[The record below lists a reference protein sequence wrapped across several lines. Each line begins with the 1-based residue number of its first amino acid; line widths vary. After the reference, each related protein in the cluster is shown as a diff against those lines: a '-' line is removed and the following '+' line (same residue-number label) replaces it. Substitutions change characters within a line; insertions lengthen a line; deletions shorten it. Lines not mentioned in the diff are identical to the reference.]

1 MRDSSMTDSE
11 AESNEVVSVVECS
24 SALTNGDDSASATA
38 EGPLRP
44 VLHLPGTLNLLRP
57 RMSPD
62 QVPGFKV
69 PRFSSK
75 NPPPA
80 PKPEPS
86 IPTKPP
92 SNEEAT
98 AELDRLAALIN
109 PPESLGAA
117 SALAALRL
125 QKPKRKDIVWPPPSR
140 AIQESQPESKPED
153 HLTWKE
159 KEAAAESQKD
169 CEGILAVINENKQ
182 KNGEASLPSDVFAG
196 VRKLEEERKRRLES
210 IYANYNP
217 SLLAEPSGC
226 AECPAS
232 SEIGA
237 DDGIATE
244 GKLDAVEFV
253 NTDRDDESEENPIP
267 TDLATTSEV
276 AGNLSTNKPGVEADI
291 RGEGKSS
298 ATDHIIVDR
307 VDGSREHGMVAFLET
322 AGIPVTGQAGAE
334 AGTASEWKSA
344 GDDRAGS
351 GGPQYV
357 KPSWSATPGHPFSL
371 EVLKE
376 GISLGIVDVSQK
388 GAYMFGRSDRCD
400 FVLEHPTVSRYHAVL
415 QYNAKGQAF
424 IYDMASTHGTFINKR
439 QVNGKAYEK
448 LNVGDI
454 VRFGYSTRLHHF
466 QGPTEFMPEEGLS
479 KAERRAV
486 RLLEAAQER
495 AEREQSVLRAKRNA
509 ASADG
514 ATWGMQEDAEEEEE
528 EEDTEE
534 ITWQTFKGELT
545 EKQQKTLE
553 KVHKR
558 NEKLAN
564 LKKEN
569 DAIQAKEISQGGLTQ
584 GQQTQ
589 IARNEQRMAQL
600 VEELENM
607 EETLNES
614 IREAISGRAG
624 TKRGG
629 KKSFQNEDEYEDLS
643 DDEFYD
649 RASKLNAR
657 EKREASQIVET
668 AETLLDKKSS
678 LSKEIESV
686 RLLMKAEE
694 EQDKQN
700 GVKMEVES
708 DDPLDQFMTNIS
720 TAIVQDR
727 TARLQKELDSLTKES
742 ERVVRLLKIADPT
755 GDALRKWE
763 VKQSPEPLTAT
774 ADLAHKIDRRIF
786 PRKDEAKELASSID
800 REKDGEKD
808 SEAQEGTSDTKEDGS
823 FEKTLDLRPLD
834 PPIRLGAPVTQ
845 EESEDKA
852 VEFHE
857 RETDGTAEFIPYK
870 ERKKDR
876 NESSTDKSTL
886 EKAVKGAALAGIEK
900 REEKA
905 NGVETDV
912 ASSVALLLKHK
923 RGLAEGGT
931 DESTK
936 IATELSQNPKKKKKI
951 YGPSKPSYMTNAEEE
966 EIWVPP
972 AGQTGD
978 GRTALN
984 EKYGY

>member
-1 MRDSSMTDSE
+1 MTDSE
-11 AESNEVVSVVECS
+11 AESNEVVAVVECS
-24 SALTNGDDSASATA
+24 SALTANGDDSEAAAVVS
-38 EGPLRP
+38 PPRP
-44 VLHLPGTLNLLRP
+44 ALHLPGTLNLLRP

-80 PKPEPS
+80 RKPEPAIS
-86 IPTKPP
+86 TKPP
-92 SNEEAT
+92 SNDEAIF
-98 AELDRLAALIN
+98 ELDRLAALIN
-109 PPESLGAA
+109 PPEPQGAA
-117 SALAALRL
+117 SASAALRIL
-125 QKPKRKDIVWPPPSR
+125 KPKRKDVIWPPPPKG
-140 AIQESQPESKPED
+140 IQESQSEAK
-153 HLTWKE
+153 LKE
-159 KEAAAESQKD
+159 
-169 CEGILAVINENKQ
+169 G
-182 KNGEASLPSDVFAG
+182 
-196 VRKLEEERKRRLES
+196 
-210 IYANYNP
+210 
-217 SLLAEPSGC
+217 
-226 AECPAS
+226 PAS
-232 SEIGA
+232 SETGV

-244 GKLDAVEFV
+244 VKLDAVEFV
-253 NTDRDDESEENPIP
+253 NRDRDDGSQENPIP
-267 TDLATTSEV
+267 SGPAIVSEV
-276 AGNLSTNKPGVEADI
+276 TGTNLTNKPGVEADI
-291 RGEGKSS
+291 RGEGNSS

-307 VDGSREHGMVAFLET
+307 VDGSSEHGMA

-334 AGTASEWKSA
+334 GGTASESKSA
-344 GDDRAGS
+344 GDRASS
-351 GGPQYV
+351 GGPQYA
-357 KPSWSATPGHPFSL
+357 KPSWGAPPGHPFSL

-376 GISLGIVDVSQK
+376 GISLGIVDVSEK
-388 GAYMFGRSDRCD
+388 AAYMFGRSDRCD

-424 IYDMASTHGTFINKR
+424 IFDMASTHGTFINKR
-439 QVNGKAYEK
+439 QVKGQAYEK

-495 AEREQSVLRAKRNA
+495 AEREQSILRAKRNA
-509 ASADG
+509 SSADG

-589 IARNEQRMAQL
+589 IARNEQRMTQL

-614 IREAISGRAG
+614 IREAISGRSG

-629 KKSFQNEDEYEDLS
+629 KKSLQNEDEDEDLS

-657 EKREASQIVET
+657 KKKEASQVVET

-700 GVKMEVES
+700 GAKMEIES

-727 TARLQKELDSLTKES
+727 TARLQKELNSLTKES
-742 ERVVRLLKIADPT
+742 ERVVRLLKIADPA
-755 GDALRKWE
+755 GEALRKWE
-763 VKQSPEPLTAT
+763 VKQSPESVTAT
-774 ADLAHKIDRRIF
+774 ADLAHKIDKRIF
-786 PRKDEAKELASSID
+786 PRKDEAKDLASSID

-808 SEAQEGTSDTKEDGS
+808 REAQGGTSDTKEDGS
-823 FEKTLDLRPLD
+823 SEKTLDLRPLD

-845 EESEDKA
+845 EKSEDKA
-852 VEFHE
+852 VEFHH

-870 ERKKDR
+870 GRKKDR
-876 NESSTDKSTL
+876 TESSTNKTTS
-886 EKAVKGAALAGIEK
+886 EKAGNGAALAAEK
-900 REEKA
+900 REEEA
-905 NGVETDV
+905 NGVDADV
-912 ASSVALLLKHK
+912 ASSVELLLKHK
-923 RGLAEGGT
+923 RGLSEGGT
-931 DESTK
+931 DELTQ
-936 IATELSQNPKKKKKI
+936 IATESSQNPKKRKKKT
-951 YGPSKPSYMTNAEEE
+951 YGPSKPSYMTIAEEE